1 VKEFLQ
7 LAIPGLMIGGL
18 YALVAAAIVLVYKST
33 RVVSLAHGQLLAFG
47 GLFFWIGLVA
57 LQLPLPLSILM
68 ALVCSMIMGWLVE
81 RITLRPLIGQPLIS
95 AFLMT
100 FAIFMALD
108 GVFQLILKGE
118 SKTYATLLS
127 IGEFEVVGMPI
138 RVVQLISFGVV
149 LFIFLLLALFFRF
162 TKTGLGMRATAEDHQ
177 LSQST
182 GINVRTIFSLIW
194 IISAIVASV
203 AGMGTAY
210 VMDIHFPLPY
220 IGIKGLIVALFG
232 GLDSLP
238 GALLAG
244 LILGVLENIFAGY
257 LDPLVGGGL
266 KDVAA
271 YAILLIVLLVRPYGL
286 FGLKRIERV

>member
-1 VKEFLQ
+1 MV
-7 LAIPGLMIGGL
+7 GGL
-18 YALVAAAIVLVYKST
+18 YALIAAAIVLVYKST

-47 GLFFWIGLVA
+47 GLFFWIALVP
-57 LQLPLPLSILM
+57 LQLPLPLSVLM
-68 ALVCSMIMGWLVE
+68 TLICSTLMGWSVE
-81 RITLRPLIGQPLIS
+81 RMTLRPLIGQPLIS

-100 FAIFMALD
+100 FAIFMVLD

-118 SKTYATLLS
+118 SKTYASILS
-127 IGEFEVVGMPI
+127 FSELEVGGINI
-138 RVVQLISFGVV
+138 RSVELISFCIV
-149 LFIFLLLALFFRF
+149 LLIFILLVLFFRF

-182 GINVRTIFSLIW
+182 GINVRRIFSLIW

-232 GLDSLP
+232 GLDSLI
-238 GALLAG
+238 GAFLAG
-244 LILGVLENIFAGY
+244 LLLGVLENVSAGY
-257 LDPLVGGGL
+257 LDPMVGGGV

-271 YAILLIVLLVRPYGL
+271 YVLLLIILLVKPYGL

>member
-1 VKEFLQ
+1 MREFLQ
-7 LAIPGLMIGGL
+7 LAIPGLMVGSL

-47 GLFFWIGLVA
+47 GLFFWIGLVP
-57 LQLPLPLSILM
+57 LNLPLALSLLLTL
-68 ALVCSMIMGWLVE
+68 ACSVWMGWLVE
-81 RITLRPLIGQPLIS
+81 RVTLRPLIGQPLIS

-108 GVFQLILKGE
+108 GIFQLILKGE
-118 SKTYATLLS
+118 SKTYASQLAL
-127 IGEFEVVGMPI
+127 GELEIMGVPI

-149 LFIFLLLALFFRF
+149 LFVFLSLALFFRY

-194 IISAIVASV
+194 IISAIVASI

-232 GLDSLP
+232 GLDSLF

-244 LILGVLENIFAGY
+244 LFLGALENLVAGY

-271 YAILLIVLLVRPYGL
+271 YALLLIILLVKPYGL

>member
-47 GLFFWIGLVA
+47 GLFLWVALVA
-57 LQLPLPLSILM
+57 LRLPLLIGLLISL
-68 ALVCSMIMGWLVE
+68 ACSMLMGWLVE
-81 RITLRPLIGQPLIS
+81 RITLRLLIGQPLIS

-100 FAIFMALD
+100 FSVFMALD
-108 GVFQLILKGE
+108 GIFQLILKGE
-118 SKTYATLLS
+118 SKTYATLLPL
-127 IGEFEVVGMPI
+127 GEFEVAGVPVGS
-138 RVVQLISFGVV
+138 VQLISFGIV
-149 LFIFLLLALFFRF
+149 LFIFLLLTLFFRL

-182 GINVRTIFSLIW
+182 GIKVKTIFSLIW
-194 IISAIVASV
+194 IISAMVASV
-203 AGMGTAY
+203 AGMGAAY

-244 LILGVLENIFAGY
+244 LILGVAENVFAGY

-271 YAILLIVLLVRPYGL
+271 YALLLIILLVKPYGL

>member
-47 GLFFWIGLVA
+47 GLFLWVALVA
-57 LQLPLPLSILM
+57 LRLPLLIGLLISL
-68 ALVCSMIMGWLVE
+68 ACSMLMGWLVE

-100 FAIFMALD
+100 FSVFMALD
-108 GVFQLILKGE
+108 GIFQLILKGE
-118 SKTYATLLS
+118 SKTYATLLPL
-127 IGEFEVVGMPI
+127 GEFEVAGVPVGS
-138 RVVQLISFGVV
+138 VQLISFGIV
-149 LFIFLLLALFFRF
+149 LFIFLLLTLFFRL

-182 GINVRTIFSLIW
+182 GIKVKTIFSLIW
-194 IISAIVASV
+194 IISAMVASV
-203 AGMGTAY
+203 AGMGAAY

-244 LILGVLENIFAGY
+244 LILGVAENVFAGY

-271 YAILLIVLLVRPYGL
+271 YALLLIILLVKPYGL

>member
-47 GLFFWIGLVA
+47 GLFLWVALVA
-57 LQLPLPLSILM
+57 LKLPLLIGLLISL
-68 ALVCSMIMGWLVE
+68 ACSMLMGWLVE
-81 RITLRPLIGQPLIS
+81 RITLRLLIGQPLIS

-100 FAIFMALD
+100 FSVFMALD
-108 GVFQLILKGE
+108 GIFQLILKGE
-118 SKTYATLLS
+118 SKTYATLLPL
-127 IGEFEVVGMPI
+127 GEFEVAGVPVGS
-138 RVVQLISFGVV
+138 VQLISFGIV
-149 LFIFLLLALFFRF
+149 LFIFLLLTLFFRL

-177 LSQST
+177 LSRST
-182 GINVRTIFSLIW
+182 GIKVKTIFSLIW
-194 IISAIVASV
+194 IISAMVASV
-203 AGMGTAY
+203 AGMGAAY

-244 LILGVLENIFAGY
+244 LILGVAENVFAGY

-271 YAILLIVLLVRPYGL
+271 YALLLIILLVKPYGL

>member
-7 LAIPGLMIGGL
+7 LAIPGLMVGGL

-47 GLFFWIGLVA
+47 GLFFWIGLVV
-57 LQLPLPLSILM
+57 LHLPLPVSILM
-68 ALVCSMIMGWLVE
+68 ALVCSTMMGWLVE
-81 RITLRPLIGQPLIS
+81 RVTLRPLIGQPLIS

-118 SKTYATLLS
+118 SKTYANLFPHS
-127 IGEFEVVGMPI
+127 EFEIAGVPVRI
-138 RVVQLISFGVV
+138 VQLISFIAV

-162 TKTGLGMRATAEDHQ
+162 TRTGLGMRATAEDHQ

-194 IISAIVASV
+194 IISAVVASA

-244 LILGVLENIFAGY
+244 LILGMAENVFAGY

-271 YAILLIVLLVRPYGL
+271 YALLLVILLVKPYGL

>member
-1 VKEFLQ
+1 MV
-7 LAIPGLMIGGL
+7 GGL
-18 YALVAAAIVLVYKST
+18 YSLVAASIVLVYKST

-47 GLFFWIGLVA
+47 ALFFWIALVSA
-57 LQLPLPLSILM
+57 QLPLPVSIFI
-68 ALVCSMIMGWLVE
+68 ALASSALMGWLVE
-81 RITLRPLIGQPLIS
+81 RFTLRPLIGQPLFA

-100 FAIFMALD
+100 FAIFLALD
-108 GVFQLILKGE
+108 GIFQLILKGE
-118 SKTYATLLS
+118 SRTYANLLS
-127 IGEFEVVGMPI
+127 LGMFGVMGVIIPL
-138 RVVQLISFGVV
+138 VQLVGFCVA
-149 LFIFLLLALFFRF
+149 LTLFLLLALFFQF

-177 LSQST
+177 LSRST

-203 AGMGTAY
+203 AGMATAY

-220 IGIKGLIVALFG
+220 IGIKGMIVALFG
-232 GLDSLP
+232 GLESLP

-244 LILGVLENIFAGY
+244 LILGILENVIAGY

-271 YAILLIVLLVRPYGL
+271 YALLLVVLLVKPYGL

>member
-1 VKEFLQ
+1 
-7 LAIPGLMIGGL
+7 MIGGL
-18 YALVAAAIVLVYKST
+18 YALVAASIALVYKST
-33 RVVSLAHGQLLAFG
+33 RVVSLAHGQLLGFG
-47 GLFFWIGLVA
+47 ALFFWFALVSFRV
-57 LQLPLPLSILM
+57 PLPFSVLLAIASS
-68 ALVCSMIMGWLVE
+68 ALMGWLVE
-81 RITLRPLIGQPLIS
+81 RFTLRPLIGQPLFA

-118 SKTYATLLS
+118 SRTYATLLS
-127 IGEFEVVGMPI
+127 LGMFEVMGVTIPL
-138 RVVQLISFGVV
+138 VQLVSFCVA
-149 LFIFLLLALFFRF
+149 LTLFLLLGLFFQF

-177 LSQST
+177 LSRST

-203 AGMGTAY
+203 GGMATAY

-220 IGIKGLIVALFG
+220 IGIKGMIVALFG

-244 LILGVLENIFAGY
+244 LILGILENVIAGY

-271 YAILLIVLLVRPYGL
+271 YALLLIVLLVRPYGL

>member
-1 VKEFLQ
+1 MKEFLQ

-18 YALVAAAIVLVYKST
+18 YALVAAGIVLVYKST

-47 GLFFWIGLVA
+47 GLFFWIGLVG
-57 LQLPLPLSILM
+57 LHLPLPISILM
-68 ALVCSMIMGWLVE
+68 ALVCSTVMGWLVE

-127 IGEFEVVGMPI
+127 IGEFQMVGVPI
-138 RVVQLISFGVV
+138 RFVQLISFGVV
-149 LFIFLLLALFFRF
+149 LLVFLLLALFFRF

-182 GINVRTIFSLIW
+182 GINVRKIFSLIW

-203 AGMGTAY
+203 AGMGRP
-210 VMDIHFPLPY
+210 MSWISIFPFP
-220 IGIKGLIVALFG
+220 
-232 GLDSLP
+232 
-238 GALLAG
+238 
-244 LILGVLENIFAGY
+244 ILE
-257 LDPLVGGGL
+257 L
-266 KDVAA
+266 KD
-271 YAILLIVLLVRPYGL
+271 
-286 FGLKRIERV
+286 

>member
-1 VKEFLQ
+1 
-7 LAIPGLMIGGL
+7 
-18 YALVAAAIVLVYKST
+18 
-33 RVVSLAHGQLLAFG
+33 
-47 GLFFWIGLVA
+47 
-57 LQLPLPLSILM
+57 
-68 ALVCSMIMGWLVE
+68 
-81 RITLRPLIGQPLIS
+81 
-95 AFLMT
+95 MT
-100 FAIFMALD
+100 FAIFMTLD
-108 GVFQLILKGE
+108 GIFQLILKGE

-127 IGEFEVVGMPI
+127 LGEFQVIGVPIPIIQILSFFIVLVV
-138 RVVQLISFGVV
+138 
-149 LFIFLLLALFFRF
+149 FLLLAFFFRF

-194 IISAIVASV
+194 IISAVVAAV
-203 AGMGTAY
+203 AGIETAY

-220 IGIKGLIVALFG
+220 IGIKGLIVAIFG

-244 LILGVLENIFAGY
+244 LLLGLLENVSAGY
-257 LDPLVGGGL
+257 LDPIVGGGL

-271 YAILLIVLLVRPYGL
+271 YVLLLIVLLIKPYGL

>member
-1 VKEFLQ
+1 MKELLQ
-7 LAIPGLMIGGL
+7 LAIPGLMIGSL

-47 GLFFWIGLVA
+47 ALFFWVGLVA
-57 LQLPLPLSILM
+57 LNLPMFLSIIM
-68 ALVCSMIMGWLVE
+68 ALVCSTLMGWLVE

-127 IGEFEVVGMPI
+127 LGETKIFEVQI
-138 RVVQLISFGVV
+138 RIVQLLNFGVV
-149 LFIFLLLALFFRF
+149 MLVFIFLALFFRF
-162 TKTGLGMRATAEDHQ
+162 TKIGLGMRATAEDHQ

-182 GINVRTIFSLIW
+182 GINVRTIFSFIW
-194 IISAIVASV
+194 ILSALVASV

-220 IGIKGLIVALFG
+220 IGIKGLIVSLFG

-244 LILGVLENIFAGY
+244 LILGVLENLIAGY

-271 YAILLIVLLVRPYGL
+271 YALLLIILLVKPYGL

>member
-1 VKEFLQ
+1 MV
-7 LAIPGLMIGGL
+7 GGL

-47 GLFFWIGLVA
+47 ALFFWIALLG
-57 LQLPLPLSILM
+57 LQLPILISILM
-68 ALVCSMIMGWLVE
+68 ALACSALMGWIVE
-81 RITLRPLIGQPLIS
+81 RFTLRPLIGQPLIA

-118 SKTYATLLS
+118 SKTYANLL
-127 IGEFEVVGMPI
+127 GLGMFEVMGVTIPF
-138 RVVQLISFGVV
+138 VQLISFCVA
-149 LFIFLLLALFFRF
+149 LTLFLLLALFFHF

-194 IISAIVASV
+194 IISAIVSSV
-203 AGMGTAY
+203 AGMATAY

-244 LILGVLENIFAGY
+244 LILGVLENVSAGY
-257 LDPLVGGGL
+257 LDPLVGGGV

-271 YAILLIVLLVRPYGL
+271 YALLLIVLLVKPYGL